1 MAHRVSR
8 QAEAELD
15 AIWYYI
21 AKESG
26 SIEIADRMV
35 DSITE
40 RFFLLSRSPTSD
52 AAAMRISTTPETLYN
67 YASFLKMA
75 NRRGEAREGVQKLP
89 AKERPLP
96 PSLQRRERPAFPQMK
111 APLGALAT
119 PER

>member
-75 NRRGEAREGVQKLP
+75 NRRGGARGWLRKLP
-89 AKERPLP
+89 AENSTLPGCLHHPDPPLFRHDQPLP
-96 PSLQRRERPAFPQMK
+96 
-111 APLGALAT
+111 T
-119 PER
+119 T

>member
-67 YASFLKMA
+67 YASFLQMA
-75 NRRGEAREGVQKLP
+75 NRRGAARALVQTP
-89 AKERPLP
+89 AAEYPAEPR
-96 PSLQRRERPAFPQMK
+96 SVRRRAQP
-111 APLGALAT
+111 
-119 PER
+119 

>member
-75 NRRGEAREGVQKLP
+75 NRRGEAREWVQKLP
-89 AKERPLP
+89 AEERTHP
-96 PSLQRRERPAFPQMK
+96 PYIQERRPAWLPK
-111 APLGALAT
+111 
-119 PER
+119 